1 MFNETTIAD
10 SSNSNNR
17 NSPPADDVAK
27 SRKRQR
33 LNISNEQDYARMESI
48 LREQLDLEMYTK
60 QKEVHTISTRLQHSE
75 ALLEVLESAIRLQQH
90 AMPSSNDAAD
100 GFQSYFH
107 RVNEPA
113 SDASEHYGRQSV
125 GSTGFLRERPR
136 RAAAAAAAASA
147 RYAEDYYDDIYA
159 QNTDDEKTQ
168 PRTGKGSRRRT
179 PARTPRLSTL
189 ANRLDSEQM
198 SRVTDAL
205 DYISKHRDANAE
217 SSSDDGE
224 SWDGAAE
231 SQNHVQLK
239 GTSVLVQPAQE
250 SRFHV
255 IRRVMLGNTSQFI
268 DLQQRPPGKERCT
281 HKWTLF
287 IRSSSET
294 DLPGNYIRKVRV
306 FLHPSYRPDDI
317 VDLTP
322 PKFELTRWGW
332 GEFPVRIQLF
342 FCDKRNKPVDLVHM
356 LKLDDTHSGISSET
370 PIDLELDR
378 RGFLA
383 AGNMV
388 NTGLSQ
394 AHLPAMP
401 PLPVNSLLYDLM
413 QVLCNLYPLVLSDAA
428 SQSSQSG
435 ELPAISLPNAVVD
448 KWTWG
453 VAVSTEVWRYS
464 WPVGKRLLSE
474 YSRNQALLQL
484 VSKALESVD
493 LDAQSLTV
501 QDAANLTGNVYRAIL
516 VQGGADEA
524 TVNKLVDRAQSCEA
538 GVAKQVV
545 EILCLW
551 ANGCKSRG
559 FQPKGQRSLKLWLRK
574 NGFVPLPMLNPDEQ
588 RFFLPDQAQIDPDS
602 TGDDADDR
610 HTDDHYS
617 TSIFCNA
624 CGLLIE
630 HNHLGQNHANSQ
642 TNHPVYCTKECA
654 SMVQLKQTTATS
666 VNDVLNALPQGWDI
680 PDDETSAVVLIDE
693 TSTVDCNTDSSASQT
708 RIKTIAESLRRYHVE
723 QQNRQDVSSD
733 ERYSAKDH
741 GESEPD
747 ETGGDLAEC
756 SLESLGGADDEAID
770 WVWSIVRPLELN
782 CATASRLSVAG
793 GSSTLGTGIEDSAAQ
808 VCLPNSTDEALSE
821 ALDQRLVV
829 GRLLLDVA
837 KLFLRDLIAAS
848 DHTMRSN
855 RAVRITS
862 ANQIPAGNSQQPL
875 LLTPL
880 HVLAAVKRNPQKFDV
895 CSNAYLASD
904 S

>member
-1 MFNETTIAD
+1 MVNDTAIASI
-10 SSNSNNR
+10 SSSSSSSK
-17 NSPPADDVAK
+17 SPPATNTTE

-33 LNISNEQDYARMESI
+33 LNISNEQDHSRMESI

-60 QKEVHTISTRLQHSE
+60 QKEVHTISERLKHSE

-90 AMPSSNDAAD
+90 AMPLSSEAAD
-100 GFQSYFH
+100 GFQSYF
-107 RVNEPA
+107 RRLNEPV
-113 SDASEHYGRQSV
+113 SDASEQYSRQSF
-125 GSTGFLRERPR
+125 GSAGNLRERPR
-136 RAAAAAAAASA
+136 RAAAAASA
-147 RYAEDYYDDIYA
+147 RLAEDYYDDLYA
-159 QNTDDEKTQ
+159 QNTDDDKAQ

-179 PARTPRLSTL
+179 PARTPSLSTL

-205 DYISKHRDANAE
+205 DYISKHRETNAE
-217 SSSDDGE
+217 NSSSSDDDE
-224 SWDGAAE
+224 SWDGVSEA
-231 SQNHVQLK
+231 QRHVQLK

-287 IRSSSET
+287 IRGLSET
-294 DLPGNYIRKVRV
+294 DMPGNYIRKVRV

-322 PKFELTRWGW
+322 PTFELTRWGW

-356 LKLDDTHSGISSET
+356 LKLDDTHSSISSET

-378 RGFLA
+378 RGFLGPGNTA
-383 AGNMV
+383 SAGPSQ
-388 NTGLSQ
+388 THLS
-394 AHLPAMP
+394 AIP
-401 PLPVNSLLYDLM
+401 PPPVNSLLYDLM
-413 QVLCNLYPLVLSDAA
+413 QVLCKLYPLVLSDAVP
-428 SQSSQSG
+428 QNNQPD
-435 ELPAISLPNAVVD
+435 EPPTVSLPDAVTD

-453 VAVSTEVWRYS
+453 VAISTEVWRYS

-474 YSRNQALLQL
+474 YSRNQALLYL
-484 VSKALESVD
+484 ISKALDNVG
-493 LDAQSLTV
+493 LDAQSLIV
-501 QDAANLTGNVYRAIL
+501 QDSAKMAGNIYREVLI
-516 VQGGADEA
+516 QGGADEENIN
-524 TVNKLVDRAQSCEA
+524 TVVDRTRSCEDA
-538 GVAKQVV
+538 VAKQVV
-545 EILCLW
+545 EMLCLW
-551 ANGCKSRG
+551 ASGCRSRG
-559 FQPKGQRSLKLWLRK
+559 FQQKGQRSLKQWLRQ
-574 NGFVPLPMLNPDEQ
+574 NGFVPLPVLNPDEQ
-588 RFFLPDQAQIDPDS
+588 RFFLPDQAQIDS
-602 TGDDADDR
+602 GDADGR
-610 HTDDHYS
+610 HADSH
-617 TSIFCNA
+617 SIFCNA
-624 CGLLIE
+624 CGLLVE
-630 HNHLGQNHANSQ
+630 NNYLDQGHTRSP

-654 SMVQLKQTTATS
+654 SMTQPKQTTATS
-666 VNDVLNALPQGWDI
+666 VNDVLNALPQGWDT
-680 PDDETSAVVLIDE
+680 PDDETGAVVLIDE
-693 TSTVDCNTDSSASQT
+693 ADAVDRNTDSASRA
-708 RIKTIAESLRRYHVE
+708 RIEVIAESLRRYHIE
-723 QQNRQDVSSD
+723 QQNERDVGSD
-733 ERYSAKDH
+733 ESYSVKDH
-741 GESEPD
+741 GTSEPS

-756 SLESLGGADDEAID
+756 SLESLSGADDEAID

-793 GSSTLGTGIEDSAAQ
+793 GSSALGTGIEGSAAQ

-829 GRLLLDVA
+829 GRLLLDVT

-848 DHTMRSN
+848 DSTMRSN
-855 RAVRITS
+855 RAARTAAADHV
-862 ANQIPAGNSQQPL
+862 PAGASHQPL

-880 HVLAAVKRNPQKFDV
+880 HVLAAVKRDPQKFDV